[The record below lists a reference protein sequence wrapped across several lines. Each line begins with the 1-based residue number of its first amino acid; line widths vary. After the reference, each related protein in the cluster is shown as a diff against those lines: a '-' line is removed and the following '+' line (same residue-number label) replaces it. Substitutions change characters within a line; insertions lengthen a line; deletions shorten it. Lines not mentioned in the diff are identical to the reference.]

1 MSSKGD
7 QVDRPHKFTKELLK
21 HWKDLG
27 HVHEASQLPV
37 ELAQWNVMTQ
47 ADHITRDTVIVIII
61 VIVLFHSISFFL
73 EDWKALVVGS
83 KDGKP

>member
-47 ADHITRDTVIVIII
+47 ADHITRDTVIV
-61 VIVLFHSISFFL
+61 VIVLCVCVSQYFFFFRRL
-73 EDWKALVVGS
+73 ESSGC
-83 KDGKP
+83 GK